1 MTIQIPQGAKTMQ
14 IFDME
19 INVPEGKSFLEIDD
33 SFLQSK
39 YKQFMQSKEQ
49 NKTMPQAPFVAPQ
62 APAIPKEFLEAN
74 AAQEPKTWSE
84 SINDSLTS
92 FNKKMRKIN
101 EALNP
106 TRVINEIIDPKNI
119 AKALDYLSPR
129 ETSGE
134 AGARQKIAD
143 THSQIAGGLINQA
156 FTTLSDEEQRQIFK
170 VAYDE
175 IKKLG
180 YEPFIEMQNGEYKY
194 IGVAKNGKE
203 VDFTPSFGN
212 KLASNKNELALS
224 VAGGMAGNLAKT
236 AGQSLLRKGANYFI
250 PSALGSSVGAG
261 ADLYSQSQN
270 TGIEASASDYAKR
283 MASAALEDALG
294 GAVIG
299 AGIKG
304 VTKSYKG
311 IKDLIKGGN
320 KAIQTGSELGKNMID
335 GMATNASHLK
345 ENLADRFRKLS
356 PSVVNDVASGG
367 VETSKTYA
375 KDMIESAK
383 GDYNAMLE
391 NARINPLEVNQ
402 GNAIIDSINDKIR
415 FANASTKNAFVKN
428 LGDKTNEILKELS
441 QKTGSKEAAL
451 SQQDL
456 LNLSFMNDDLA
467 KIARD
472 VLANDPKIANKLAN
486 ALSGQDEALLKEL
499 KLNQMPKANELY
511 ALREARANRAYEEFS
526 KGLENLDKMSPK
538 GVRIDKEAINEIIE
552 NSSVYSE
559 ATPAIVK
566 KIVNEARSGAL
577 NGKSVKELN
586 DRISAITKKLEGEK
600 SYNYK
605 DFLNS
610 LKDEFLESIVRN
622 ADNPQGAKELLSKI
636 RKDYAAFKTYDKSK
650 IGKELKGSEE
660 NISKEL
666 NKILKETNPK
676 KNYEA
681 VVKSLNDAEVKTLD
695 HQIITRAIQKHKV
708 NLGDKAN
715 EKLALNYNALLKEL
729 ENFNPKSKTGQ
740 EQMEVLKT
748 IGRLRTSFETIADG
762 ILNAKMKE
770 VSAGISPNIAARFKT
785 MFVNTLT
792 DYIAFVFLRMLEIGK
807 RAGTRIQMRR
817 AFSNV
822 NTLKDFDKA
831 SKEFI
836 SSIKEKTLK
845 EEALKARSEFNAK
858 VKDLIQGDNF
868 VMYESKG
875 AKSDLKAKMS
885 LAPNVRDLAKLT
897 SDEIVA
903 DLEYLAHKHK
913 EMFKKPS
920 DVFKLIKEV
929 KDNPTFFYKNNRMD
943 IALIAKRLKDDKLGK
958 LGINKDSGEVR
969 HITKSRNADK
979 ENERII
985 KRDGKNPL
993 VESPY
998 STQPVLSKDA
1008 EPTAYGADALSKG
1021 NNENSTQTKPKKSL
1035 IERLNE
1041 DIKAKNEFRANLL
1054 ENLTKE
1060 LKAKNGTQ
1068 NLKSIKEKSDE
1079 KIKADTKAKNEFMQD
1094 YKKALDEKIK
1104 GKVKNIAKV
1113 QDDNQA
1119 TLANKNIVAEPNL
1132 KVDKAKGKLK
1142 NTNLSKETQEIFRE
1156 IDNFAEKFKD
1166 LENEFEELRK
1176 IKPKYDKSDIS
1187 AVLSKE
1193 ANESREKL
1201 LQKHLDEA
1209 KNYIKHANG
1218 AKDLKNLR
1226 KKFFEAIENK
1236 DLILNDEK
1244 MEIVKKGGK
1253 DLDKMILEIV
1263 EPNIKIIRN
1272 NLEVLQN
1279 LLEEEFE
1286 IFRKKKF
1293 R

>member
-19 INVPEGKSFLEIDD
+19 INVPEGKTSIEIDD

-74 AAQEPKTWSE
+74 AAQEPQSMTEK
-84 SINDSLTS
+84 INDGIMS
-92 FNKKMRKIN
+92 FNKNLAKIN

-119 AKALDYLSPR
+119 AKALDYLSPKD
-129 ETSGE
+129 TIGE

-180 YEPFIEMQNGEYKY
+180 YEPFIEMQNGDYKY

-224 VAGGMAGNLAKT
+224 VAGGMAGNLVKT
-236 AGQSLLRKGANYFI
+236 AGQSLLRKSANYFI

-345 ENLADRFRKLS
+345 ENLADRLRNIS
-356 PSVVNDVASGG
+356 PSVVNDYASGG

-402 GNAIIDSINDKIR
+402 GNALIDSINDKIR

-511 ALREARANRAYEEFS
+511 ALRETRANRAYEEFS
-526 KGLENLDKMSPK
+526 KGLENLDKMSPN
-538 GVRIDKEAINEIIE
+538 GIRIDKEALEEIIE
-552 NSSVYSE
+552 NSGVYSE

-762 ILNAKMKE
+762 VLNTKLKE
-770 VSAGISPNIAARFKT
+770 VSAGINSNPFTRYKT

-831 SKEFI
+831 AKEFI

-845 EEALKARSEFNAK
+845 EEALKAKNEFNAK

-969 HITKSRNADK
+969 HITKVKSKDLRRLEKVSKKNTK
-979 ENERII
+979 ENVGII
-985 KRDGKNPL
+985 QTFIQPGSKNDNSLNGLPDKL
-993 VESPY
+993 GVG
-998 STQPVLSKDA
+998 STT
-1008 EPTAYGADALSKG
+1008 PTLHSTDKQGGTSNGAKALSL

-1041 DIKAKNEFRANLL
+1041 DIKAKNEFRSNLL

-1060 LKAKNGTQ
+1060 LKAKNEAQ
-1068 NLKSIKEKSDE
+1068 NLKSIKEKLDE

-1094 YKKALDEKIK
+1094 YKKALDEKVKANINPFGTDFKEFYHK
-1104 GKVKNIAKV
+1104 GSEAVKHLLEQKQGQVKGAFYREDLGDIDLVWGEVTDAKKHIGYG
-1113 QDDNQA
+1113 
-1119 TLANKNIVAEPNL
+1119 LAHIL
-1132 KVDKAKGKLK
+1132 DKHGG
-1142 NTNLSKETQEIFRE
+1142 E
-1156 IDNFAEKFKD
+1156 FKD
-1166 LENEFEELRK
+1166 LENELSEIIEK
-1176 IKPKYDKSDIS
+1176 GK
-1187 AVLSKE
+1187 VLK
-1193 ANESREKL
+1193 
-1201 LQKHLDEA
+1201 
-1209 KNYIKHANG
+1209 
-1218 AKDLKNLR
+1218 
-1226 KKFFEAIENK
+1226 
-1236 DLILNDEK
+1236 DEK
-1244 MEIVKKGGK
+1244 GRLRIKYQNKYLIGIKDNWEGKKTNNW
-1253 DLDKMILEIV
+1253 V
-1263 EPNIKIIRN
+1263 VTAYKIS
-1272 NLEVLQN
+1272 
-1279 LLEEEFE
+1279 
-1286 IFRKKKF
+1286 KK
-1293 R
+1293 